1 MKRSLQILIAIGVA
15 LVFLAVP
22 FMAGWWIGEKRA
34 FDRFEPHTDT
44 LYVPREIV
52 VEKPVEVVKWRTKL
66 RTEIVMLASADTVTA
81 IDSSTTVCDS
91 ALVEVPIE
99 QRVFADSNYTAFVS
113 GWRPVLDSIRI
124 TAPTMVIKE
133 TVKQRAPRFSFGLTA
148 GPSVLYNGN
157 FHAGLGLTAGL
168 TYNF

>member
-1 MKRSLQILIAIGVA
+1 MNNFIKIATVVGLA
-15 LVFLAVP
+15 LVFLAIP
-22 FMAGWWIGEKRA
+22 FMTGWWLGEKRA

-44 LYVPREIV
+44 LFIPREIV
-52 VEKPVEVVKWRTKL
+52 VEKPVEVVKWRTRL
-66 RTEIVMLASADTVTA
+66 RTEIVMLASAGTVTA

-91 ALVEVPIE
+91 VLVEVPIE

-133 TVKQRAPRFSFGLTA
+133 TVKQKAPRFGFGIAA
-148 GPSVLYNGN
+148 GPSVIYNGSV
-157 FHAGLGLTAGL
+157 HAGIGVTAGIM
-168 TYNF
+168 YHF

>member
-1 MKRSLQILIAIGVA
+1 MNNFIKIATVVGLV

-44 LYVPREIV
+44 LFIPREIV
-52 VEKPVEVVKWRTKL
+52 VEKPVEIVKWRTSV
-66 RTEIVMLASADTVTA
+66 RTDTVRLASVDTL
-81 IDSSTTVCDS
+81 TVCDS
-91 ALVEVPIE
+91 VLVEVPIE

-133 TVKQRAPRFSFGLTA
+133 TVKQRAPRFGFGIAA

-157 FHAGLGLTAGL
+157 FHAGIGLTAGL

>member
-1 MKRSLQILIAIGVA
+1 MKKALQIAIAVGVV
-15 LVFLAVP
+15 LVFLAIP

-44 LYVPREIV
+44 LFIPREIV
-52 VEKPVEVVKWRTKL
+52 VDKPVEVVKWRTML
-66 RTEIVMLASADTVTA
+66 RTDTVRLASVDTL
-81 IDSSTTVCDS
+81 TVCDS
-91 ALVEVPIE
+91 VLVEVPIE

-133 TVKQRAPRFSFGLTA
+133 TVKQRAPRFGFGIAA

-157 FHAGLGLTAGL
+157 LHAGIGLTAGL

>member
-1 MKRSLQILIAIGVA
+1 MKKSLQILIAIGVA
-15 LVFLAVP
+15 LVFLAIP
-22 FMAGWWIGEKRA
+22 FMTGWWLGEKRA

-44 LYVPREIV
+44 LYIPREIV

-66 RTEIVMLASADTVTA
+66 RTEIVVLASAGTATA

-91 ALVEVPIE
+91 VLVEVPIE

-133 TVKQRAPRFSFGLTA
+133 TVKQRAPRFSLGLTA

-157 FHAGLGLTAGL
+157 FHAGIGLTAGL

>member
-1 MKRSLQILIAIGVA
+1 MKKSLQILIAIGVA
-15 LVFLAVP
+15 LVFLAIP

-44 LYVPREIV
+44 LYIPREIV
-52 VEKPVEVVKWRTKL
+52 VEKPVEVVKWRTHL
-66 RTEIVMLASADTVTA
+66 RTDTVRLASVDTL
-81 IDSSTTVCDS
+81 TVCDS
-91 ALVEVPIE
+91 VLVEVPIE

-133 TVKQRAPRFSFGLTA
+133 TVKQRAPRFSIGLTA

>member
-1 MKRSLQILIAIGVA
+1 MNKFLKFAIAAGFVA
-15 LVFLAVP
+15 VLLAVP
-22 FMAGWWIGEKRA
+22 FMGGWYLGEKRA

-44 LYVPREIV
+44 LYIPREIV
-52 VEKPVEVVKWRTKL
+52 VENPVEVVKWRTHL
-66 RTEIVMLASADTVTA
+66 RTDTVRLASVDTLT
-81 IDSSTTVCDS
+81 ICDS
-91 ALVEVPIE
+91 VLVEVPIE

-113 GWRPVLDSIRI
+113 GWHPVLDSIRI

-133 TVKQRAPRFSFGLTA
+133 TVKQRAPRFSLGLTA